1 MTEFDGQYLTYEEYQ
16 SLGGSLDN
24 MPFNLAEF
32 EARKRIDLRT
42 QNRLKDIDE
51 IPQEVKLCVF
61 NMINTIQSYAQSQ
74 QAKSISSERV
84 GEYSVTYNSTSIK
97 ELVQGKETELNDIIM
112 HDLYGLIVNNEH
124 VIYNGVK

>member
-1 MTEFDGQYLTYEEYQ
+1 
-16 SLGGSLDN
+16 LGGSLDQT
-24 MPFNLAEF
+24 PFNLLEF

-42 QNRLKDIDE
+42 QNRLKDIEE

>member
-1 MTEFDGQYLTYEEYQ
+1 MIEFDGQYLIYEEYQ
-16 SLGGSLDN
+16 SLGGSLDT
-24 MPFNLAEF
+24 MPFNLLEF

-51 IPQEVKLCVF
+51 IPNEVKLCVF
-61 NMINTIQSYAQSQ
+61 NMINTIQTYVNEQN
-74 QAKSISSERV
+74 KNVSSEHV
-84 GEYSVTYNSTSIK
+84 GEYSVSYGSNIK